1 MNFIDLI
8 EILKIM
14 PPRNMIYAHAVFEGN
29 GDLETYFAIIE
40 EPRFLKCLGKYPV
53 LTVRTGLLYYNG
65 VCLVP
70 FMMRVDGNNDLLY
83 ESWLNYHSVGDIG
96 KKSFRDLTKQ
106 DNIVFA
112 FYDSFGNEVRKIG
125 IKNNLKEQFQDF
137 IEHIESLDV
146 WSMSDFDRERN
157 NLYRD
162 YPTPLD
168 LWNALEPGL
177 Y

>member
-1 MNFIDLI
+1 MEEHID
-8 EILKIM
+8 
-14 PPRNMIYAHAVFEGN
+14 F
-29 GDLETYFAIIE
+29 
-40 EPRFLKCLGKYPV
+40 
-53 LTVRTGLLYYNG
+53 
-65 VCLVP
+65 
-70 FMMRVDGNNDLLY
+70 
-83 ESWLNYHSVGDIG
+83 GDIG

-146 WSMSDFDRERN
+146 WSISDFDRERN

-168 LWNALEPGL
+168 LWNAPEPGL